1 MSIYTEDEFDS
12 EELESNAPVDGEDF
26 RLLRRAANKSKKTE
40 QENQALRREL
50 AFAKAGLPLD
60 DPRMNYFIKG
70 YEGELQAEA
79 IRQAAMDSGFIQ
91 AQQQQQQQA
100 DDGQSRA
107 VMAAQNRVM
116 QASAGAMTSESG
128 EEAAISQLSMAMNE
142 GGIEAMLDVARQ
154 YGLPTSYDS

>member
-91 AQQQQQQQA
+91 AQQQQQQA
-100 DDGQSRA
+100 DDGQNRA

>member
-91 AQQQQQQQA
+91 AQQQQQQA

>member
-91 AQQQQQQQA
+91 AQQQQQQT
-100 DDGQSRA
+100 DDGQNRA